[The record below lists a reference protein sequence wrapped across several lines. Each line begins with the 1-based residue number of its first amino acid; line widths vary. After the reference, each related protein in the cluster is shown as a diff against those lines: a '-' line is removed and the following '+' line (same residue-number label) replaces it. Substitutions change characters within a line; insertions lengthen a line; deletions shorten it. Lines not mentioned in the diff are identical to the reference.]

1 VDRFKHLVASV
12 DSCDDFIGIGGAFEW
27 FWVIV
32 IFSFS
37 VVLHLIRQQQQQ
49 RPTFSPTFE
58 NH

>member
-1 VDRFKHLVASV
+1 RFKHLVASV